1 MPEVSAQTAKSADNL
16 LADFRG
22 AMRCLATTVSVVTS
36 TDDGQWHGMTA
47 TSVTSVSM
55 EPPALLVCINS
66 ATAFHPVID
75 YSGRFCVN
83 LLQTQHHKLSSA
95 FAGKVTG
102 QARFDFGHWR
112 ASASGLPYLMD
123 AQANLFCEV
132 DRRVAYGTHTLFIG
146 RIIDVRVA
154 PSVSPLLYQ
163 DGGYAAA
170 APLAT

>member
-1 MPEVSAQTAKSADNL
+1 MTETPVSPAAPTDLL
-16 LADFRG
+16 LAEFRG

-55 EPPALLVCINS
+55 APPALLVCINS

-83 LLQTQHHKLSSA
+83 LLQTQHQKLSNA

-102 QARFDFGHWR
+102 QARFDFGNWR
-112 ASASGLPYLMD
+112 ASSSGLPYLLD

-132 DRRVAYGTHTLFIG
+132 DRRVVYGTHTLFIG
-146 RIIDVRVA
+146 RITDVKVA
-154 PSVSPLLYQ
+154 SNIAPLLYQ
-163 DGGYAAA
+163 DGGYGAVAR
-170 APLAT
+170 L